1 MAQNDLTDLPA
12 FIATKSKMASSL
24 NRVIDLYNLGSINE
38 AQLVAQISTWYK
50 NSPHML
56 TDDGKVPTPGVAK
69 LIGKRRSMVLSA
81 VLAQINT

>member
-1 MAQNDLTDLPA
+1 MAQNDLNDLPA

-38 AQLVAQISTWYK
+38 AQLVAQIKTWYK
-50 NSPHML
+50 NSPDML

-69 LIGKRRSMVLSA
+69 LIGKRRSMVLAA
-81 VLAQINT
+81 VLAQINS